1 MPDSLFSEFGF
12 SDKKTWK
19 KQAEKELGKNI
30 NKTEN
35 WEIAP
40 NLNIEAYYT
49 ASEIKSGQFSDLQ
62 NSQKKTPGWYNTPLI
77 KLDQPWPTNTRIRS
91 LLEEGADAILLDLP
105 APELVKSELAKTLH
119 SVRLSDSPIFFRTK
133 INPEKL
139 FDEISKGAGYYL
151 KGGIANDPLANWMQ
165 FETEHQEAT
174 EAICTV
180 LQKTKTMREFRPLM
194 IESHVYH
201 NAGADPVQEL
211 AFLLAGTVHYVDKI
225 TDAGIS
231 ALHALNR
238 FFYSVSV
245 GTDYLTE
252 IAKLRALRFLYQKIC
267 WAYQLPDELCRPFIH
282 AQTSSFYYARQVPE
296 TNMIRATSEAMS
308 AVIGGCDAL
317 TVLPYDHLLSEAKN
331 FSDRIAGNI
340 SSLLACES
348 YLDRVADPAAGSYL
362 IETLSLK
369 LADAAWNLFLQTE
382 EMGGLVACFESGFIQ
397 DAIEKSWLKKADS
410 LNTGRIMVG
419 VNKFG
424 TNEKTVPIHTQTA
437 TPTDAGETIKTLPVR
452 NLSESW
458 EADKH

>member
-12 SDKKTWK
+12 SDKTTWK
-19 KQAEKELGKNI
+19 KQAEKELGKNA
-30 NKTEN
+30 NKTHN
-35 WEIAP
+35 WEIVP
-40 NLNIEAYYT
+40 NLNVEAYYT
-49 ASEIKSGQFSDLQ
+49 AAEINSVQFSDLQ
-62 NSQKKTPGWYNTPLI
+62 NSQKKKPGWYNTPLI
-77 KLDQPWPTNTRIRS
+77 KLDNPWPTNTRIRS
-91 LLEEGADAILLDLP
+91 LLEEGSDAILLDLP
-105 APELVKSELAKTLH
+105 APELIKSELAKTLH

-139 FDEISKGAGYYL
+139 FDEVSKGAGYYL

-165 FETEHQEAT
+165 LGTEYQQAT
-174 EAICTV
+174 EAICAV
-180 LQKTKTMREFRPLM
+180 LHKTKTMREFRPLM

-211 AFLLAGTVHYVDKI
+211 AFLLGGTVHYVDKI

-238 FFYSVSV
+238 FFYSVSI

-252 IAKLRALRFLYQKIC
+252 IAKLRALRFLYRKIC
-267 WAYQLPDELCRPFIH
+267 RAYQLPDELCHPFIH
-282 AQTSSFYYARQVPE
+282 AQTSSFYNARQVPE

-317 TVLPYDHLLSEAKN
+317 TVLPYDHLLSEAKS
-331 FSDRIAGNI
+331 FSERIAGNI
-340 SSLLACES
+340 SSLLAYES
-348 YLDRVADPAAGSYL
+348 YLDRVADPAAGAYL

-369 LADAAWNLFLQTE
+369 LADAAWDLFLQTE
-382 EMGGLVACFESGFIQ
+382 EKGGLVACFESGFIQ
-397 DAIEKSWLKKADS
+397 DDIERSWLKKTDS
-410 LNTGRIMVG
+410 LNKERVMIG

-424 TNEKTVPIHTQTA
+424 TNEKTVPVYAQTSPA
-437 TPTDAGETIKTLPVR
+437 DDRQTIRTLPVR

-458 EADKH
+458 KADKQ